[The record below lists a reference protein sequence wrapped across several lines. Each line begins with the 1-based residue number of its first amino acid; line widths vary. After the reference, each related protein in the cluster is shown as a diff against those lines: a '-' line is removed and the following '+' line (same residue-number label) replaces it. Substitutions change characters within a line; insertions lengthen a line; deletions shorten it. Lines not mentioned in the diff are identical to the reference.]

1 MHITYHL
8 FPQSERDAVGAFLQH
23 LVELAAFELERT
35 PIATPLSPQLRQ
47 LLARLFLC
55 DYECNYFLNTY
66 GAVSQVRGA
75 AIDRCRAV
83 V

>member
-1 MHITYHL
+1 M
-8 FPQSERDAVGAFLQH
+8 GAFLQH

-35 PIATPLSPQLRQ
+35 PVATPLSPQLRQ

-66 GAVSQVRGA
+66 GAVSQVRTA
-75 AIDRCRAV
+75 VLCRGRNALTLFPES
-83 V
+83 